1 MPCFLSR
8 FHRFRARTAG
18 RAGRASPGAMG
29 LVLLLAAASGAQAA
43 SEPVYRFYNRDTG
56 THFYTVSLTERDS
69 VIRTL
74 PQFAYEGAAF
84 AAPSGTVGTVPVF
97 RFYNTRTG
105 THFYTTSQSERDGV
119 IAYYPHLAYEGAAF
133 AAFAAAGDDGRVAVF
148 RFYNRTTGAHFYT
161 VDEAERDKIAAN
173 YPAFTYEGIAFY
185 EYPRSAAAVAP
196 VTRPAGDA
204 WRFLQQTSFG
214 PTPAALARVQ
224 QLGIP
229 VYLEEQFAAPA
240 SGYPDSDYYYL
251 SLDESDTC
259 SFAASRSSPVYVCAR
274 DQLTL
279 FKLRNQF
286 FTNALSRND
295 QLRQRVA
302 WALSQF
308 FVVSGMKDPDM
319 ETAYVQAR
327 YHQILFDEAFGNF
340 ESLLER
346 VTRSAQMGHYL
357 DLIDN
362 AKANPAKGTEPNEN
376 FARELLQLFSIGT
389 VELKDD
395 GSPLTDAKGAPVASY
410 GQAEVK
416 AFARAF
422 TGWTY
427 PSFDAAQAKGS
438 SDKRFYAKPLV
449 AVEAKHDTG
458 AKTLL
463 HGTIVPAAQTADAD
477 LRAALKNVFMHPNV
491 GPFFAQHLIRQL
503 VTGNPDAAYVERV
516 SKAFNDNGKG
526 VRGDMKAVLRAVLLD
541 PAARGDAK
549 ADRRYGMLMEPV
561 LFVTT
566 MLRQLDATSDGN
578 RLYEPTRAM
587 GQDVY
592 YAPSVFNYY
601 PADYKIPGTSIVA
614 PQFGIHNTNT
624 VLQRANFAREM
635 IDDGGWSP
643 DSELAGAVGT
653 KVDIAPYRNVA
664 GSTADLVKLID
675 ARLFGGGM
683 PLGLRDEIYQAVA
696 SVDQGRR
703 GTRARM
709 ALFLAVTSFQYQV
722 IR

>member
-1 MPCFLSR
+1 LQAWLACLS
-8 FHRFRARTAG
+8 
-18 RAGRASPGAMG
+18 
-29 LVLLLAAASGAQAA
+29 VLATCPAWAA
-43 SEPVYRFYNRDTG
+43 SEAVYRFYNRDTG
-56 THFYTVSLTERDS
+56 THFYTVSVGERDS
-69 VIRTL
+69 VIRAF
-74 PQFAYEGAAF
+74 PQFAYEGATF
-84 AAPSGTVGTVPVF
+84 AAPTDAAATVPVF
-97 RFYNTRTG
+97 RFYNTQTA
-105 THFYTTSQSERDGV
+105 THFYTTSESERDG
-119 IAYYPHLAYEGAAF
+119 ILAYYPHFAYEGPAF
-133 AAFAAAGDDGRVAVF
+133 RAFAAAGNDGRVPVF
-148 RFYNRTTGAHFYT
+148 RFFNRTTGAHFYT
-161 VDEAERDKIAAN
+161 ISAAERDKIVAT
-173 YPAFTYEGIAFY
+173 YPSFVYEGIAFH
-185 EYPRSAAAVAP
+185 EYPAADAAAAP
-196 VTRPAGDA
+196 VSKPASDA

-214 PTPAALARVQ
+214 PTPKSLARVQ
-224 QLGIP
+224 QLGVP
-229 VYLEEQFAAPA
+229 VYLEEQFAWPA
-240 SGYPDSDYYYL
+240 SGYPDSEYWHL

-286 FTNALSRND
+286 FVNALTRDD

-308 FVVSGMKDPDM
+308 FVISGMKDPDM

-346 VTRSAQMGHYL
+346 VTRSPQMGHYL
-357 DLIDN
+357 DMVDN
-362 AKANPAKGTEPNEN
+362 AKANPAKNTEPNEN

-395 GSPLTDAKGAPVASY
+395 GTPLTDAKGVPVATY
-410 GQAEVK
+410 GQDEVK

-427 PSFDAAQAKGS
+427 PPYDAAQPKGS
-438 SDKRFYAKPLV
+438 SDKRYYAKPMV
-449 AVEAKHDTG
+449 ALEARHDTA
-458 AKTLL
+458 AKTLF
-463 HGTIVPAAQTADAD
+463 HGTVLPAGQGADAD
-477 LRAALKNVFMHPNV
+477 LRAALRNVFVHPNV
-491 GPFFAQHLIRQL
+491 GPFFALHMIRQL
-503 VTGNPDAAYVERV
+503 VTGNPSPAYVARV
-516 SKAFNDNGKG
+516 ATAFNDNGSG

-541 PAARGDAK
+541 PEARGDAK
-549 ADRRYGMLMEPV
+549 TDPRYGMLLEPV
-561 LFVTT
+561 LYVTT
-566 MLRQLDATSDGN
+566 FLRQLDVTSDGN

-601 PADYKIPGTSIVA
+601 PADYRIPGTSLVA

-624 VLQRANFAREM
+624 VLHRANFAREM
-635 IDDGGWSP
+635 IDEGGWSP

-653 KVDIAPYRNVA
+653 RVDIAPYRNVA
-664 GSTADLVKLID
+664 ANAADLVRLID
-675 ARLFGGGM
+675 TRLFGGGM
-683 PLGLRDEIYQAVA
+683 PLGLRDELYVAVSA
-696 SVDQGRR
+696 IDANRR
-703 GTRARM
+703 GARARM

>member
-1 MPCFLSR
+1 MPGTAANADRSR
-8 FHRFRARTAG
+8 NLPRRVRTACW
-18 RAGRASPGAMG
+18 AIAVATLALPAS
-29 LVLLLAAASGAQAA
+29 AA
-43 SEPVYRFYNRDTG
+43 SEAVYRFYNRDTG
-56 THFYTVSLTERDS
+56 THFYTVSVAERDG
-69 VIRTL
+69 VIRAF

-84 AAPSGTVGTVPVF
+84 AAPSAMTGTVPVF
-97 RFYNTRTG
+97 RFYNTKTG
-105 THFYTTSQSERDGV
+105 THFYTTSQSERDG
-119 IAYYPHLAYEGAAF
+119 IITYYPHLAYEGPAFHAF
-133 AAFAAAGDDGRVAVF
+133 ASEGTDGRTPVF
-148 RFYNRTTGAHFYT
+148 RFYNRKTGAHFYT
-161 VDEAERDKIAAN
+161 VSAAERDTIVAT
-173 YPAFTYEGIAFY
+173 YPAFTYEGVAFY
-185 EYPRSAAAVAP
+185 GYPPANAVAAP
-196 VTRPAGDA
+196 VHKPSSDA

-214 PTPAALARVQ
+214 PTQKALARVQ

-229 VYLEEQFAAPA
+229 VYLEEQFIWPT
-240 SGYPDSDYYYL
+240 SGYPDSEYWYL
-251 SLDESDTC
+251 SLDESDAC
-259 SFAASRSSPVYVCAR
+259 SFGASRSSPVYICAR

-286 FTNALSRND
+286 FVNALSRDD

-340 ESLLER
+340 APLLDR
-346 VTRSAQMGHYL
+346 VTRSPQMGHYL
-357 DLIDN
+357 DMINN

-395 GSPLTDAKGAPVASY
+395 GTPLTDANGVPVPSY
-410 GQAEVK
+410 GQGEVK
-416 AFARAF
+416 AFARVF

-427 PSFDAAQAKGS
+427 PAFDAPQTKGG
-438 SDKRFYAKPLV
+438 SDRRFYAKPMV
-449 AVEAKHDTG
+449 ANESRHDTA

-463 HGTIVPAAQTADAD
+463 HGTVLPAGQNTEAD
-477 LRAALKNVFMHPNV
+477 LRAAIHNVFVHPNV
-491 GPFFAQHLIRQL
+491 GPFFAQHMIRHL
-503 VTGNPDAAYVERV
+503 VTSNPSPDYVARV
-516 SKAFNDNGKG
+516 AKAFNDDGKG

-541 PAARGDAK
+541 PEARGDLK
-549 ADRRYGMLMEPV
+549 TQPTYGMLMEPV
-561 LFVTT
+561 LYVTSL
-566 MLRQLDATSDGN
+566 LRQLDATSDGN

-601 PADYKIPGTSIVA
+601 SADYRIPGTSLVA

-624 VLQRANFAREM
+624 VLHRANFASEM
-635 IDDGGWSP
+635 IDEGGWSP

-653 KVDIAPYRNVA
+653 RVDIVPYRNVA
-664 GSTADLVKLID
+664 GNAAELVKLVD

-683 PLGLRDEIYQAVA
+683 PLGLRDEIYQAVTA
-696 SVDQGRR
+696 IEANRR
-703 GTRARM
+703 NARARL